1 MLRAVLTE
9 KLSLTQLLT
18 LIINFLLGSAI
29 VIGVGLEA
37 KRNAWI
43 VVLIGMFIGI
53 VVMLFY
59 FYLISLLP
67 GKNLFEIFEYCFKRP
82 IAICLTVLYV
92 TYFIYVSCRVIRD
105 FGELISSAILP
116 LTPTEVVILTLML
129 VIGYILY
136 MGIEVLGRTSEIF
149 TPYTFGFM
157 GILFI
162 FLYAGGNIQLF
173 NIEPILAIKPHVMAH
188 AIFPSIAVFPYGE
201 LIAFT
206 VILANVTDFK
216 YSKIVCLMGVA
227 IASLIL
233 AISVFLIIVTL
244 GENTAIRSNFPL
256 LSAARLVSIGEFI
269 ERIDA
274 IVVFMMMLGILIK
287 SSVFMYGGLK
297 GLEYIFKRP
306 FRYFSIPVACIISMF
321 SILISTDF
329 SDHIQ
334 EGILVSKYL
343 IHLPM
348 EYGIPVFVMGILLF
362 KKWKKEK
369 GSRKEMNA

>member
-1 MLRAVLTE
+1 MLTE
-9 KLSLTQLLT
+9 KLSLIQLLT

-37 KRNAWI
+37 KRDAWI
-43 VVLIGMFIGI
+43 VVLIGMVIGLL
-53 VVMLFY
+53 VMLFY
-59 FYLISLLP
+59 FQINYLLP
-67 GKNLFEIFEYCFKRP
+67 DKNLFEIFEYCFKRP
-82 IAICLTVLYV
+82 IAICFSALYV

-116 LTPTEVVILTLML
+116 LTPTEIVILTLMA

-149 TPYTFGFM
+149 TPYTFAFM

-173 NIEPILAIKPHVMAH
+173 NIEPILASKPSVIAH
-188 AIFPSIAVFPYGE
+188 AVIPSVAVFPYGE
-201 LIAFT
+201 LVAFT
-206 VILANVTDFK
+206 VIFSNITDFK
-216 YSKIVCLMGVA
+216 YSKLVCLMGVV
-227 IASLIL
+227 IASIIL
-233 AISVFLIIVTL
+233 ATSVFLIIVTL
-244 GENTAIRSNFPL
+244 GENTALRSNFPL

-297 GLEYIFKRP
+297 GLEYIFKVP
-306 FRYFSIPVACIISMF
+306 FRYFSIPVTCIISMF
-321 SILISTDF
+321 SIFISTDF
-329 SDHIQ
+329 SDHIS

-348 EYGIPVFVMGILLF
+348 EYGIPVFILGILLL
-362 KKWKKEK
+362 KKWKKERS
-369 GSRKEMNA
+369 SRKEMNA

>member
-1 MLRAVLTE
+1 MLTE

-37 KRNAWI
+37 KRDAWI
-43 VVLIGMFIGI
+43 VVLIGMVIGL

-59 FYLISLLP
+59 FHLMSLLP

-82 IAICLTVLYV
+82 IAICLTSFYIM
-92 TYFIYVSCRVIRD
+92 YFAYVSCRVIRD

-116 LTPTEVVILTLML
+116 LTPTEVVIFTLML
-129 VIGYILY
+129 VMGYILY

-149 TPYTFGFM
+149 TPYTFAFM

-173 NIEPILAIKPHVMAH
+173 NIEPVLATKPSVIAH
-188 AIFPSIAVFPYGE
+188 AVIPSVVVFPYGE

-206 VILANVTDFK
+206 VILSNITDFK
-216 YSKIVCLMGVA
+216 YSKKVCLMGVI
-227 IASLIL
+227 IASMIL
-233 AISVFLIIVTL
+233 ATSVFLAIVTL

-256 LSAARLVSIGEFI
+256 LSAARLISIGEFI

-274 IVVFMMMLGILIK
+274 IIVFMMMLGILIK
-287 SSVFMYGGLK
+287 GSVFMYGGLK
-297 GLEYIFKRP
+297 GLEYIFKLP
-306 FRYFSIPVACIISMF
+306 FRYFSIPLACIISMF
-321 SILISTDF
+321 SIFISSNF

-334 EGILVSKYL
+334 EGIFVSKYL

-348 EYGIPVFVMGILLF
+348 EYGIPVFVMGIVLF

-369 GSRKEMNA
+369 GSSKEVNV